1 MRPIKI
7 APSILSA
14 DFSRLKDE
22 IQAVE
27 AAGADWLH
35 VDVMDGHFVPNIT
48 IGPVVVE
55 WVRKVTTIPIDVH
68 LMITDPDTYAPEFI
82 KVGADWVSV
91 HPETCRPNPRATLNK
106 IRELGARPSL
116 AVNPDV
122 PLSNVEDYLTDI
134 DMLLMM
140 TVFPGFGGQA
150 FIPDVLP
157 KIEEA
162 RRLIDQKNLSILIEV
177 DGGIKVD
184 NIAEVVSAGGE
195 VIVSGSGIFKTP
207 NYAETIRQMRKAVGQ
222 PKLVRTAILFKRYM
236 LTIAKIESFD
246 PPSSIF
252 DIRRTCCVLVFGML
266 VCADRGVA
274 QLGRAHG
281 SGP

>member
-1 MRPIKI
+1 MPSLKI

-27 AAGADWLH
+27 AGGADWLH

-68 LMITDPDTYAPEFI
+68 LMITDPDKYAPEFI
-82 KVGADWVSV
+82 KAGADWVSV
-91 HPETCRPNPRATLNK
+91 HPETCPDPHATLRK
-106 IRELGARPSL
+106 IRALGAKASI

-122 PLSNVEDYLTDI
+122 PLKKVESCFNDI
-134 DMLLMM
+134 EMVLMM

-162 RRLIDQKNLSILIEV
+162 RKLIEQRNLPILIEV

-184 NIAEVVSAGGE
+184 NIARVRNAGGE

-207 NYAETIRQMRKAVGQ
+207 SYTDTIRAMRKAVEQ
-222 PKLVRTAILFKRYM
+222 V
-236 LTIAKIESFD
+236 
-246 PPSSIF
+246 
-252 DIRRTCCVLVFGML
+252 
-266 VCADRGVA
+266 
-274 QLGRAHG
+274 
-281 SGP
+281 

>member
-1 MRPIKI
+1 MNALKI

-22 IQAVE
+22 IHAVE

-55 WVRKVTTIPIDVH
+55 SIRKVTRIPLDVH
-68 LMITDPDTYAPEFI
+68 LMITDPDKYGPEFI
-82 KVGADWVSV
+82 KAGADWVSI
-91 HPETCRPNPRATLNK
+91 HPDTCGNPSRSLQK
-106 IRELGARPSL
+106 IRELGAQASI

-122 PLSNVEDYLTDI
+122 ALENIVNYLTEI
-134 DMLLMM
+134 DMILIM

-157 KIEEA
+157 KIERI
-162 RRLIDQKNLSILIEV
+162 RRIIDQRKLPVLVEA

-184 NIAEVVSAGGE
+184 NIDRVVRAGAEC
-195 VIVSGSGIFKTP
+195 IVSGSGIFRTP
-207 NYAETIRQMRKAVGQ
+207 DYAETIHRM
-222 PKLVRTAILFKRYM
+222 RTA
-236 LTIAKIESFD
+236 
-246 PPSSIF
+246 
-252 DIRRTCCVLVFGML
+252 
-266 VCADRGVA
+266 AD
-274 QLGRAHG
+274 QF
-281 SGP
+281 

>member
-1 MRPIKI
+1 MGSTKI

-106 IRELGARPSL
+106 IRELGARPSI

-122 PLSNVEDYLTDI
+122 PLSKVQDSLTDI

-162 RRLIDQKNLSILIEV
+162 RRLIDQRNLSILIEV
-177 DGGIKVD
+177 DDGRT
-184 NIAEVVSAGGE
+184 EV
-195 VIVSGSGIFKTP
+195 
-207 NYAETIRQMRKAVGQ
+207 
-222 PKLVRTAILFKRYM
+222 
-236 LTIAKIESFD
+236 
-246 PPSSIF
+246 
-252 DIRRTCCVLVFGML
+252 
-266 VCADRGVA
+266 
-274 QLGRAHG
+274 
-281 SGP
+281 GPGPA

>member
-1 MRPIKI
+1 MKTIKI

-55 WVRKVTTIPIDVH
+55 WVRKVTTIPVDVH
-68 LMITDPDTYAPEFI
+68 LMISDPHKYAPEFI
-82 KVGADWVSV
+82 KAGADWISI
-91 HPETCRPNPRATLNK
+91 HPDTCADATATLKK
-106 IRELGARPSL
+106 IHDLGAKTSI

-122 PLSNVEDYLTDI
+122 PLSRVEACFGDI
-134 DMLLMM
+134 DMVLMM

-157 KIEEA
+157 KIAEV
-162 RRLIDQKNLSILIEV
+162 RKLIDARKPGILVEV
-177 DGGIKVD
+177 DGGIKTD
-184 NIAEVVSAGGE
+184 NIAKVVHTGGE

-207 NYAETIRQMRKAVGQ
+207 NYAETIRQMRQAV
-222 PKLVRTAILFKRYM
+222 A
-236 LTIAKIESFD
+236 
-246 PPSSIF
+246 
-252 DIRRTCCVLVFGML
+252 
-266 VCADRGVA
+266 
-274 QLGRAHG
+274 
-281 SGP
+281 

>member
-1 MRPIKI
+1 MPSVKI

-55 WVRKVTTIPIDVH
+55 WVRKVTAIPLDVH
-68 LMITDPDTYAPEFI
+68 LMITDPDKYAPEFI
-82 KVGADWVSV
+82 KAGADRVSV

-106 IRELGARPSL
+106 IRELGAKPSI

-122 PLSNVEDYLTDI
+122 PLSKVKDCFDDI
-134 DMLLMM
+134 EMLLMM

-162 RRLIDQKNLSILIEV
+162 KKLIDQKNLSVLIEV

-184 NIAEVVSAGGE
+184 NIQQVASAGGE
-195 VIVSGSGIFKTP
+195 VIVSGSGIFKTSD
-207 NYAETIRQMRKAVGQ
+207 YADTIQQMRAAVGS
-222 PKLVRTAILFKRYM
+222 L
-236 LTIAKIESFD
+236 
-246 PPSSIF
+246 
-252 DIRRTCCVLVFGML
+252 
-266 VCADRGVA
+266 
-274 QLGRAHG
+274 
-281 SGP
+281 

>member
-1 MRPIKI
+1 MTALKI

-55 WVRKVTTIPIDVH
+55 SIRKVTKIPLDVH
-68 LMITDPDTYAPEFI
+68 LMITDPDKYAPEFI
-82 KVGADWVSV
+82 KAGADWVSI
-91 HPETCRPNPRATLNK
+91 HPDTCANPNVSLRK
-106 IRELGARPSL
+106 IRERGAKASV

-122 PLSNVEDYLTDI
+122 PLEKVEGCFPEI
-134 DMLLMM
+134 DMILMM

-157 KIEEA
+157 KITEV
-162 RRLIDQKNLSILIEV
+162 RKLIDQRKSPILVEV
-177 DGGIKVD
+177 DGGVKTD
-184 NIAEVVSAGGE
+184 NIARVVNAGAE
-195 VIVSGSGIFKTP
+195 VIVSGSGIFKTAD
-207 NYAETIRQMRKAVGQ
+207 YAQTIRQMRQAV
-222 PKLVRTAILFKRYM
+222 
-236 LTIAKIESFD
+236 
-246 PPSSIF
+246 
-252 DIRRTCCVLVFGML
+252 
-266 VCADRGVA
+266 
-274 QLGRAHG
+274 
-281 SGP
+281 

>member
-1 MRPIKI
+1 MKSLKI

-55 WVRKVTTIPIDVH
+55 WVRKVTKIPIDVH
-68 LMITDPDTYAPEFI
+68 LMITDPDKYAPEFI
-82 KVGADWVSV
+82 KAGADWISV
-91 HPETCRPNPRATLNK
+91 HPDTCPNPNATLNK
-106 IRELGARPSL
+106 IRDLGAGSSI

-122 PLSNVEDYLTDI
+122 PLKKVEGCFSDI
-134 DMLLMM
+134 DMVLMM

-157 KIEEA
+157 KIEEV
-162 RRLIDQKNLSILIEV
+162 RKRIDQSRLAILVEV
-177 DGGIKVD
+177 DGGIKTD
-184 NIAEVVSAGGE
+184 NIDRVCRAGAE
-195 VIVSGSGIFKTP
+195 VIVAGSGIFKTP
-207 NYAETIRQMRKAVGQ
+207 NYTDTIRRMREA
-222 PKLVRTAILFKRYM
+222 TANC
-236 LTIAKIESFD
+236 S
-246 PPSSIF
+246 
-252 DIRRTCCVLVFGML
+252 
-266 VCADRGVA
+266 
-274 QLGRAHG
+274 
-281 SGP
+281 

>member
-1 MRPIKI
+1 MKSLKI

-55 WVRKVTTIPIDVH
+55 WVRKVTKIPIDVH
-68 LMITDPDTYAPEFI
+68 LMITDPDKYAPEFI
-82 KVGADWVSV
+82 KAGADWISV
-91 HPETCRPNPRATLNK
+91 HPDTCPNPNATLNK
-106 IRELGARPSL
+106 IRDLGAKSSI

-122 PLSNVEDYLTDI
+122 PLKKVEGCFSDI
-134 DMLLMM
+134 DMVLMM

-157 KIEEA
+157 QIEEV
-162 RRLIDQKNLSILIEV
+162 RKRIDQSRLAILVEV
-177 DGGIKVD
+177 DGGIKAD
-184 NIAEVVSAGGE
+184 NIDRVCRAGGE

-207 NYAETIRQMRKAVGQ
+207 NYADTIRRMREA
-222 PKLVRTAILFKRYM
+222 TANC
-236 LTIAKIESFD
+236 S
-246 PPSSIF
+246 
-252 DIRRTCCVLVFGML
+252 
-266 VCADRGVA
+266 
-274 QLGRAHG
+274 
-281 SGP
+281 

>member
-1 MRPIKI
+1 MQSIKI

-14 DFSRLKDE
+14 DFSCLRDE

-55 WVRKVTTIPIDVH
+55 WVRKVTTIPVDVH
-68 LMITDPDTYAPEFI
+68 LMITDPDKYAPEFI
-82 KVGADWVSV
+82 KAGADWISI
-91 HPETCRPNPRATLNK
+91 HPDTCANPNATLK
-106 IRELGARPSL
+106 RIRELGAKASI

-122 PLSNVEDYLTDI
+122 PLRKVEHCFADI
-134 DMLLMM
+134 DMILMM

-157 KIEEA
+157 KITEA
-162 RRLIDQKNLSILIEV
+162 RKLIDQRNLSILIEV

-184 NIAEVVSAGGE
+184 NIDRVVAAGGE

-207 NYAETIRQMRKAVGQ
+207 NYAETIRKMRKAV
-222 PKLVRTAILFKRYM
+222 
-236 LTIAKIESFD
+236 
-246 PPSSIF
+246 
-252 DIRRTCCVLVFGML
+252 
-266 VCADRGVA
+266 A
-274 QLGRAHG
+274 Q
-281 SGP
+281 S

>member
-1 MRPIKI
+1 MQSMKI

-55 WVRKVTTIPIDVH
+55 WVRKVTTIPVDVH
-68 LMITDPDTYAPEFI
+68 LMITDPDKYAPEFV
-82 KVGADWVSV
+82 KAGADWISV
-91 HPETCRPNPRATLNK
+91 HPDTCPNPEATLHK
-106 IRELGARPSL
+106 LHELGVKASI

-122 PLSNVEDYLTDI
+122 PLSQVAGWLPDI
-134 DMLLMM
+134 DMILMM

-157 KIEEA
+157 KIA
-162 RRLIDQKNLSILIEV
+162 DVRKIIDQRKLPILIEA
-177 DGGIKVD
+177 DGGIKAD
-184 NIAEVVSAGGE
+184 NIDQVVRAGAE

-207 NYAETIRQMRKAVGQ
+207 NYTDTIRRMHQAVEH
-222 PKLVRTAILFKRYM
+222 P
-236 LTIAKIESFD
+236 
-246 PPSSIF
+246 
-252 DIRRTCCVLVFGML
+252 
-266 VCADRGVA
+266 
-274 QLGRAHG
+274 
-281 SGP
+281 

>member
-1 MRPIKI
+1 MNALKI

-55 WVRKVTTIPIDVH
+55 SVRRVTKIPLDVH
-68 LMITDPDTYAPEFI
+68 LMITDPDKYAPEFI
-82 KVGADWVSV
+82 KAGADWVSI
-91 HPETCRPNPRATLNK
+91 HPDACRNPNLSLAK
-106 IRELGARPSL
+106 IRDLGAKASI

-122 PLSNVEDYLTDI
+122 PLENVDGCFPDI
-134 DMLLMM
+134 DMILMM

-157 KIEEA
+157 KIEQVRRIIDRRKLPILVEA
-162 RRLIDQKNLSILIEV
+162 

-184 NIAEVVSAGGE
+184 NIDRVVGAGAE

-207 NYAETIRQMRKAVGQ
+207 DYAQTIGRMRKAVG
-222 PKLVRTAILFKRYM
+222 
-236 LTIAKIESFD
+236 
-246 PPSSIF
+246 
-252 DIRRTCCVLVFGML
+252 
-266 VCADRGVA
+266 
-274 QLGRAHG
+274 
-281 SGP
+281 

>member
-1 MRPIKI
+1 MKI

-55 WVRKVTTIPIDVH
+55 WARKVTKIPVDVH
-68 LMITDPDTYAPEFI
+68 LMITDPDKYAPEFI
-82 KVGADWVSV
+82 KAGADWVSV
-91 HPETCRPNPRATLNK
+91 HPETCANPNTTLRM
-106 IRELGARPSL
+106 IRDLGAKASI
-116 AVNPDV
+116 AVNPDI
-122 PLSNVEDYLTDI
+122 PLSRVERCFADI
-134 DMLLMM
+134 DMILMM

-157 KIEEA
+157 KIEEI
-162 RRLIDQKNLSILIEV
+162 RKLIDQRKLPVLVEV
-177 DGGIKVD
+177 DGGIKAD
-184 NIAEVVSAGGE
+184 NIDRVVQAGAE

-207 NYAETIRQMRKAVGQ
+207 NYAETIRQMRRAVGQ
-222 PKLVRTAILFKRYM
+222 R
-236 LTIAKIESFD
+236 
-246 PPSSIF
+246 
-252 DIRRTCCVLVFGML
+252 
-266 VCADRGVA
+266 
-274 QLGRAHG
+274 
-281 SGP
+281 